1 MWGNCWSP
9 LGTIRLPRWLGGR
22 ESTCSVGDVGSIPG
36 SGRCP
41 GEGDGNPLQ
50 CPCLENPTDRGA
62 RPATV
67 HGVGNS
73 LTQFSGWACI
83 GFTSLSGFTW
93 GENRERL
100 SACVERSPQEQGG
113 CSEHE
118 HQPWTGRL
126 AAAAG
131 VQAGSGG
138 YHRVQSTAHG
148 SRATQDSWCAMC
160 LLIQQILQPQCSVS
174 YYGYNDKPDRQ
185 GYCLLTSNA
194 MRIRV
199 SPRKQRSEEIIARP
213 ELFVHK
219 WG

>member
-22 ESTCSVGDVGSIPG
+22 ESACSVGDVGSIPG

-50 CPCLENPTDRGA
+50 CPCLENPTDIGDW
-62 RPATV
+62 PATV
-67 HGVGNS
+67 HGVANS

-131 VQAGSGG
+131 AQAWE
-138 YHRVQSTAHG
+138 RWV
-148 SRATQDSWCAMC
+148 
-160 LLIQQILQPQCSVS
+160 PQ
-174 YYGYNDKPDRQ
+174 G
-185 GYCLLTSNA
+185 A
-194 MRIRV
+194 EH
-199 SPRKQRSEEIIARP
+199 SPRESSYSGLLMRDVLTYSADTTTAVQC
-213 ELFVHK
+213 
-219 WG
+219 